1 VKNINAHDQRREIY
15 PGIYNEMIIPALQY
29 IEQKNYNK
37 ALIVY
42 RDYTLKLKTKYGS

>member
-1 VKNINAHDQRREIY
+1 MTSEEKFIPVF
-15 PGIYNEMIIPALQY
+15 IIPALQY